1 MSISRFAISAIF
13 FVNGFILA
21 SWVAR
26 IPAVS
31 QRLEL
36 SSAELGI
43 ALLGMAVGALL
54 AFPVTGYLIARF
66 SSAQVTTAFGLALGL
81 TLPLLAVASNL
92 PLLFFSLMLFGSS
105 NGGMDVAMNAQGVEV
120 EKTLEKPILNS
131 LHGFFSLGG
140 LVGASLGGGI
150 AALGVGPLTHFL
162 TVTVVALGAIFWLGG
177 RLLPD
182 APQQTQTAAA
192 PVFALPPRALWGL
205 GVVAFCAASGEGAMA
220 DWSALYL
227 HESLGTTT
235 GLAALGYAAFSLTM
249 LIGRFSGD
257 FLVTRFGPAV
267 IVRAGGAVAAIGLA
281 AGLLLGTPVA
291 AIFGFGAVGLGLS
304 VIVPLVFSAAGY
316 HPEIPR
322 GTAVAAVATMGYGGF
337 LVGPPLLG
345 WLAQLSSLRL
355 ALFVIVLLGAL
366 IVVLA
371 PAARRESLSAKR
383 VNQSTP

>member
-36 SSAELGI
+36 SSAQLGI

-81 TLPLLAVASNL
+81 TLPLLAAAPNL

-120 EKTLEKPILNS
+120 EKTLDKPILNS

-182 APQQTQTAAA
+182 APQETQTAA

-267 IVRAGGAVAAIGLA
+267 IVRAGGAVAATGLA

-316 HPEIPR
+316 HSEIPR
-322 GTAVAAVATMGYGGF
+322 GTAVAAVATMGYSGF

-371 PAARRESLSAKR
+371 PAARRESPSAQR
-383 VNQSTP
+383 VRQTTP

>member
-1 MSISRFAISAIF
+1 MSIPRFAISAIF

-31 QRLEL
+31 ERLGL
-36 SSAELGI
+36 NSAQLGI

-66 SSAQVTTAFGLALGL
+66 GSARVTAAFGLSLML
-81 TLPLLAVASNL
+81 TLPLLALAPNL
-92 PLLFFSLMLFGSS
+92 LLLFFSLLLFGAS

-120 EKTLEKPILNS
+120 EKSLDKPILNS

-140 LVGASLGGGI
+140 LAGASLGGGV
-150 AALGVGPLTHFL
+150 AALGTDALTHFL
-162 TVTVVALGAIFWLGG
+162 IVTVAAILALFWL
-177 RLLPD
+177 RQKLLAD
-182 APQQTQTAAA
+182 APSETTAAA

-227 HESLGTTT
+227 HDSLGTTT
-235 GLAALGYAAFSLTM
+235 GLAAFGYAAFSLTM

-257 FLVTRFGPAV
+257 RLVTRFGPTL
-267 IVRAGGAVAAIGLA
+267 IVSSGGAVAAVGLA
-281 AGLLLGTPVA
+281 TGLLLGTPA
-291 AIFGFGAVGLGLS
+291 GAIFGFGAVGLGLS
-304 VIVPLVFSAAGY
+304 VTVPLVFSAAGY

-322 GTAVAAVATMGYGGF
+322 GTAVAAVATMGYSGF

-345 WLAQLSSLRL
+345 WLAQISSLRL
-355 ALFVIVLLGAL
+355 ALFVVVLLGVL

-371 PAARRESLSAKR
+371 PAARRVSQTA
-383 VNQSTP
+383 P